1 MFLIVRDKAV
11 LVLPYR
17 LTVLKEV
24 FFPEAEIPRVKRA
37 DAGDPSHLGF
47 SSEAC
52 IPEDTVFVELYH
64 SPNTKRLLAD
74 LRLLT
79 LLLAVVEEVAV
90 LARVKLISEKAK

>member
-24 FFPEAEIPRVKRA
+24 FFPEAEIPRVERA

-47 SSEAC
+47 SGEAR

-79 LLLAVVEEVAV
+79 LLFAVVEEVAV
-90 LARVKLISEKAK
+90 LARVELISEKA